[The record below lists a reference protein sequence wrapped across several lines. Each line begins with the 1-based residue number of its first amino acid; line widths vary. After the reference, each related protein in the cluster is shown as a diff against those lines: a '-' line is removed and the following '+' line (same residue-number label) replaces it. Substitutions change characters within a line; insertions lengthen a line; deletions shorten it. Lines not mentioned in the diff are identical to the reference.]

1 MWPTA
6 PILYIPKGKLGNIGG
21 TFLSVEI
28 EWEWNSTTKWY
39 LYQGKWIIKS
49 SETSYSTS

>member
-1 MWPTA
+1 MGPTA

-28 EWEWNSTTKWY
+28 EWEWKFYNQVVFIPRKMDY
-39 LYQGKWIIKS
+39 KK
-49 SETSYSTS
+49 